1 MSPKLGAIICP
12 TWKISVLNKM
22 PPRVILIGPP
32 GAGKSSVGKSLA
44 RLLSEKFIDTD
55 VVISEREKQSI
66 GEIFVNKGEPYF
78 RKIEEDVLLDELQ
91 NHSGILSLG
100 GGAPLSNIAQDAIKK
115 SGAPVVFLD
124 VSLSA
129 AAPRVGFNRDRPLLL
144 GNPRAQWQELMNVRR
159 PVYESLAQ
167 HQVLTDKLTPTQAAT
182 AIVTLL
188 S

>member
-1 MSPKLGAIICP
+1 L
-12 TWKISVLNKM
+12 KIYALTKM
-22 PPRVILIGPP
+22 PPRVVLIGPP

-44 RLLSEKFIDTD
+44 RLLEEEFVDTD
-55 VVISEREKQSI
+55 VVIATRENKSI
-66 GEIFVNKGEPYF
+66 SEIFVDQGEPYF
-78 RKIEEDVLLDELQ
+78 RKVEEEVLLDQLQ

-100 GGAPLSNIAQDAIKK
+100 GGAPLSTTAQSAIRQ
-115 SGAPVVFLD
+115 SGSTVVFLD

-167 HQVLTDKLTPTQAAT
+167 HQVVTDKLTPTQAAT

>member
-1 MSPKLGAIICP
+1 L
-12 TWKISVLNKM
+12 KIYALNKM
-22 PPRVILIGPP
+22 PPRVVLIGPP

-44 RLLSEKFIDTD
+44 RLLEEEFVDTD
-55 VVISEREKQSI
+55 VVIATRENKSI
-66 GEIFVNKGEPYF
+66 SEIFVDQGEPYF
-78 RKIEEDVLLDELQ
+78 RKVEEEVLLEQLQ
-91 NHSGILSLG
+91 KHAGILSLG
-100 GGAPLSNIAQDAIKK
+100 GGAPLSLTAQNAIKQ
-115 SGAPVVFLD
+115 SGSTVVFLD

-159 PVYESLAQ
+159 PIYESLAQ
-167 HQVLTDKLTPTQAAT
+167 HQVVTDKLTPTQAAS

>member
-1 MSPKLGAIICP
+1 
-12 TWKISVLNKM
+12 M
-22 PPRVILIGPP
+22 PPRVVLIGPP

-44 RLLSEKFIDTD
+44 RLLEEEFVDTD
-55 VVISEREKQSI
+55 VVIATRENKSI
-66 GEIFVNKGEPYF
+66 SEIFVDQGEPYF
-78 RKIEEDVLLDELQ
+78 RKVEEEVLLDQLQ
-91 NHSGILSLG
+91 NHAGILSLG
-100 GGAPLSNIAQDAIKK
+100 GGAPLSPTAQSAIKQ
-115 SGAPVVFLD
+115 SGSTVVFLD

-159 PVYESLAQ
+159 PIYESLAQ
-167 HQVLTDKLTPTQAAT
+167 HQVVTDKLTPTQAAT